1 MEMET
6 TKRLFAAVLFLFI
19 VALYILIATPE
30 VNAAGN
36 CSVNIESTD
45 AMQFNTSEITI
56 PKSCSKYTVNLKH
69 TGKMPKNV
77 MGHNV
82 VISKVKDQKAVID
95 EGLKAGADNNYVKQ
109 NDARVLLATKIIGGG
124 ESTSA
129 VLTVDKLSESSEY
142 VFFCSFPGHAFAMK
156 GTVKLI

>member
-1 MEMET
+1 MET

-45 AMQFNTSEITI
+45 AMQFNTSEIVI

-69 TGKMPKNV
+69 TGKMPKNM

-129 VLTVDKLSESSEY
+129 VLAVDKLSENDEY